1 MEIIESIQNQ
11 KIKQIAKLHNRKDRK
26 KMQQFIIEGEH
37 LVEEAV
43 NSNIDIE
50 MILKKLPKAF
60 GNIRNIP
67 NEIFFN
73 QQIQELSKSFRLKDV
88 VNNLVFISGFQKR
101 IF

>member
-50 MILKKLPKAF
+50 MILTVNPDRLTEAMVAGANNSMKS
-60 GNIRNIP
+60 
-67 NEIFFN
+67 
-73 QQIQELSKSFRLKDV
+73 LSKLLRSYLRQKRLKEYTPYA
-88 VNNLVFISGFQKR
+88 I
-101 IF
+101 